1 MFNGGAYWRL
11 LRRNLASEARASFFA
26 PARQRVCDR
35 LLVNIQSTSSKED
48 DKESVVTLRPL
59 LRRAMFELLVYM
71 CFGAWLDEEILEEI
85 EQVQHQILRS
95 VTSFPIFAFFPS
107 ITKRIFRRR
116 WAELVAVRRRQDHLF
131 LPLIHH
137 SSRSKAQDPPPPSC
151 YADSL
156 VELRL
161 PEEGDRP
168 LTQSELVSLCSEFL
182 NGGTDTTVTL
192 VEWIM
197 AELVNN
203 PDVQAKLRHELV
215 HGAGGG
221 DKLDNNLQEMPYLKA
236 VVMEGLRLH
245 QPGHFLL
252 PHGVQ
257 ANSDIGGYTVPKDAE
272 LNFLV
277 AEMGRDHTVWK
288 DPLQFRPERFLDGGE
303 GCGVDITGSREI
315 KMMPFGVGRRM
326 CPGCWAYTTPS
337 TSLPGW
343 SGTSTGCL
351 LLLLRWKFKAS
362 TSSSRRW
369 TWQRPWISQ
378 PS

>member
-1 MFNGGAYWRL
+1 MRKSWR
-11 LRRNLASEARASFFA
+11 R
-26 PARQRVCDR
+26 
-35 LLVNIQSTSSKED
+35 SS
-48 DKESVVTLRPL
+48 
-59 LRRAMFELLVYM
+59 
-71 CFGAWLDEEILEEI
+71 
-85 EQVQHQILRS
+85 
-95 VTSFPIFAFFPS
+95 
-107 ITKRIFRRR
+107 RR